1 MIRLVASSG
10 GILKAKGFGD
20 GGPSL
25 CSGRT
30 TVFTAFGQ
38 RGKPSEKVVGE
49 VVDQA
54 RDFLAGG
61 AAVDHFLADQL
72 LIYMAISTPRLGGEK
87 PAPAKAG
94 GRYTTNDLST
104 HLTTNI
110 ETIKQ
115 FLPVDFKTE
124 PQDRIYRIS
133 CAPLA

>member
-1 MIRLVASSG
+1 VTDSDGPGNCVMIRLVASSSG
-10 GILKAKGFGD
+10 SPAGTPCGD
-20 GGPSL
+20 WGWL
-25 CSGRT
+25 GRT

-49 VVDQA
+49 VVA
-54 RDFLAGG
+54 LAKDFLASG
-61 AAVDHFLADQL
+61 AAVDRFLADQL
-72 LIYMAISTPRLGGEK
+72 PIYMAISKTGC
-87 PAPAKAG
+87 
-94 GRYTTNDLST
+94 YTTNDLST

-133 CAPLA
+133 CLSA